1 MKKASIQSFPQ
12 RKSNTNTMCVPQRV
26 DLDPYQD
33 QKGSPNSEG
42 RSALRVLLFT
52 CAFRPAGSDERATKD
67 RPVLEEVKVE
77 DVSPNVSKRE
87 LRIVQVIASPHCP
100 PHGDCAV
107 QVESQGLLT
116 MVLRKTDSTCT
127 GFVIK
132 EVSVVASKCRK
143 GPTDQKRE
151 LRNVPTTS
159 THCHSSL

>member
-1 MKKASIQSFPQ
+1 
-12 RKSNTNTMCVPQRV
+12 MCVPQRV

-33 QKGSPNSEG
+33 HKGSPHSEG

-87 LRIVQVIASPHCP
+87 LRIAQVIASPHCP
-100 PHGDCAV
+100 PHGDRAV

-116 MVLRKTDSTCT
+116 RRKLILLDLFQDK
-127 GFVIK
+127 GAIL
-132 EVSVVASKCRK
+132 VAGRVHRSPDLVGLAILAPSGKPANHK
-143 GPTDQKRE
+143 PPSHHLGA
-151 LRNVPTTS
+151 S
-159 THCHSSL
+159 W